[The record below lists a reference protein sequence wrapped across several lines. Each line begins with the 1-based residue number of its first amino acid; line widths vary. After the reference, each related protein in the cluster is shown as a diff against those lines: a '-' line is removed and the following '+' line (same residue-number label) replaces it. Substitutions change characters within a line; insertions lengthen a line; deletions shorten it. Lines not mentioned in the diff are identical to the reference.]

1 MPRQNAA
8 HPLDDRLRQRS
19 TTAKLYGYLGRSLE
33 SATAAPDA
41 AMKNGQTNEAPITN
55 DAAASTLQTRKCN
68 DARYYGH
75 PHSHDDVQRYG
86 MASPRPLQS
95 MMLRQGT

>member
-1 MPRQNAA
+1 M
-8 HPLDDRLRQRS
+8 S
-19 TTAKLYGYLGRSLE
+19 
-33 SATAAPDA
+33 
-41 AMKNGQTNEAPITN
+41 NGQTNEAAITN
-55 DAAASTLQTRKCN
+55 DAAASTLQTHKCN